1 MDELAGQ
8 VAVVTGSARNIGR
21 AIAEALAD
29 AGAAVIVNARSSK
42 TEVEEVAAGIVAR
55 GGRARAVMADV
66 ADPSAARQLVETAA
80 AEFGRLDILVNNAA
94 LRKDG
99 PLEEIPY
106 EEWREVLAVILDAP
120 FLCSQAAVPHMKRI
134 GAGTIV
140 NIGGVGGHVGVS
152 HRAHV
157 AAAKSGVAGL
167 TRAFAAELA
176 ASNITVNCISPGHI
190 HTARTGEL
198 PAHFR
203 QRPVPLGRAGRPNE
217 IADLAR
223 YLAGPSGRFITG
235 QVIHVNGG
243 WHMA

>member
-1 MDELAGQ
+1 MNELAGQ

-21 AIAEALAD
+21 AIAEGLAA
-29 AGAAVIVNARSSK
+29 AGAAVIVNARTSK
-42 TEVEEVAAGIVAR
+42 AEVEEVAAGIMAR
-55 GGRARAVMADV
+55 GGRARAVIADV
-66 ADPSAARQLVETAA
+66 ADPQGARELVEAA
-80 AEFGRLDILVNNAA
+80 VAEFGRIDILINNAA
-94 LRKDG
+94 LRRDG
-99 PLEEIPY
+99 PLEEITY
-106 EEWREVLAVILDAP
+106 EEWRAVVATILDAA
-120 FLCSQAAVPHMKRI
+120 FLCSQAAVPHMKRN
-134 GAGTIV
+134 GAGTLV

-176 ASNITVNCISPGHI
+176 GSGITVNCVSPGHI
-190 HTARTGEL
+190 HTSRTGEL

-203 QRPVPLGRAGRPNE
+203 ERPVPVGRAGRPDE
-217 IADLAR
+217 IADLVR

-235 QVIHVNGG
+235 QVIHINGG

>member
-1 MDELAGQ
+1 MNELAGQ

-21 AIAEALAD
+21 AIAEAIAD
-29 AGAAVIVNARSSK
+29 AGAAVIVNAQSSK
-42 TEVEEVAAGIVAR
+42 AEVEGVAAGIVAR

-66 ADPSAARQLVETAA
+66 ADPRSARGLIEAA
-80 AEFGRLDILVNNAA
+80 VVEFGRLDILVNNAA
-94 LRKDG
+94 LRRDG
-99 PLEEIPY
+99 PLEEIAY

-120 FLCSQAAVPHMKRI
+120 FLCSQAAVPHMKQA

-176 ASNITVNCISPGHI
+176 DSGITVNCISPGHI
-190 HTARTGEL
+190 ETARKGEL

-203 QRPVPLGRAGRPNE
+203 QRPVPLGRAGRPDE
-217 IADLAR
+217 IAGLVR

-235 QVIHVNGG
+235 QVLHVNGG
-243 WHMA
+243 WHMG